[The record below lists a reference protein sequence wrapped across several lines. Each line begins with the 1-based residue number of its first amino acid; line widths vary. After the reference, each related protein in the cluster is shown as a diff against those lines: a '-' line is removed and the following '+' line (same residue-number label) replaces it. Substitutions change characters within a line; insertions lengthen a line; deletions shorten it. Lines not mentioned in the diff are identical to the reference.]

1 MFAAALFVLALVT
14 SFLMISALVAL
25 LVLLKLL
32 LASLTAVTVSVLTP
46 FPQALDRN
54 LLLALV
60 VTLLDEF

>member
-32 LASLTAVTVSVLTP
+32 LASLTAVTVSVLSP
-46 FPQALDRN
+46 FPQALD
-54 LLLALV
+54 
-60 VTLLDEF
+60 